1 MNWILFAITTLLII
15 SSAWFF
21 FQHKNEERRDRKIFE
36 EYLRKSRKITGKKPL
51 QE

>member
-21 FQHKNEERRDRKIFE
+21 FQYRKEGRRDRQIFD
-36 EYLRKSRKITGKKPL
+36 EYVRKSRKITGKKQL
-51 QE
+51 QK